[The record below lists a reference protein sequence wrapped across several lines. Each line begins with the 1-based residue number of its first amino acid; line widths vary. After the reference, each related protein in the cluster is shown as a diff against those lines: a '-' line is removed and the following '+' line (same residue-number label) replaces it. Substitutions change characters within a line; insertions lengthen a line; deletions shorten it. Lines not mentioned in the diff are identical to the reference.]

1 MIRRPWTEAEC
12 AELARRYPHENTAAV
27 AQDMGRTKQAVYM
40 QANEMGLKKTYASR
54 AASIERLIE
63 ASKHTRF
70 AKGSRTWNKGIKG
83 STGTHPNCRPTQ
95 FASRPPTES
104 HNYRTIGSLRVNSD
118 GCLERK
124 VSDDTSLAPARRR
137 WIPVHRLI
145 WIAAH
150 GDVPPGHIVVF
161 RPGMFTAEL
170 NEITLDRVEL
180 ITRTELMQRNTRHN
194 LPPEINSLIAVK
206 ARLTRVIDER
216 SKAHEKQD

>member
-1 MIRRPWTEAEC
+1 MIRRPWTDSEC
-12 AELARRYPHENTAAV
+12 AELARRYPHENTDDIAR
-27 AQDMGRTKQAVYM
+27 DIGRSRQAVYV
-40 QANEMGLKKTYASR
+40 QAGAMGLKKTRASR
-54 AASIERLIE
+54 AASIERLLE

-70 AKGSRTWNKGIKG
+70 AKGGRTWNKGIKS

-95 FASRPPTES
+95 FASRPPIEA
-104 HNYRTIGSLRVNSD
+104 HNYRPIGSLRINAD

-124 VSDDTSLAPARRR
+124 VSDDTSLAPARR
-137 WIPVHRLI
+137 WVPVHRMI

-150 GDVPPGHIVVF
+150 GDIPPGHIVVF

-180 ITRTELMQRNTRHN
+180 ITRTELMRRNTRHR

-206 ARLTRVIDER
+206 ARLTRIINER
-216 SKAHEKQD
+216 SKASEKQN

>member
-12 AELARRYPHENTAAV
+12 AELARRYPHENTDNIAR
-27 AQDMGRTKQAVYM
+27 DIGRSRKAVYV

-95 FASRPPTES
+95 FVSRPPIES
-104 HNYRTIGSLRVNSD
+104 HNYRTIGSMRVNSD
-118 GCLERK
+118 GYLERK
-124 VSDDTSLAPARRR
+124 VSDDTSLARARR

-145 WIAAH
+145 WIAEH
-150 GDVPPGHIVVF
+150 GDVPPGNIVVF

-170 NEITLDRVEL
+170 DEITLDRVEL

-194 LPPEINSLIAVK
+194 LPPEINSLISLK
-206 ARLTRVIDER
+206 ARLTRVINER